1 MRRQLAELDEL
12 VKAGDG
18 RARRRKNITA
28 KAEVVLSLIHISQ
41 PISGWRRRDGA
52 LHVITGRHRFD
63 LAARD
68 GVEFIPAYVCLLYT
82 SRCV

>member
-1 MRRQLAELDEL
+1 MRRQLAELDDL

-28 KAEVVLSLIHISQ
+28 KDVYKRQRQLYDRYEQ
-41 PISGWRRRDGA
+41 RRGA
-52 LHVITGRHRFD
+52 LNTMQDVMH
-63 LAARD
+63 
-68 GVEFIPAYVCLLYT
+68 EFGQRMRGTCLLYT